1 MSGNVFLGPDQL
13 HQLIV
18 TISTETAAR
27 TQALAAQIN
36 QRNTRVPE
44 HLLKHQRPPVYS
56 DRKKS
61 GKITTWLRDIL
72 AYCRFKGYDDSM
84 EHSALVCRDILVM
97 NLQGE
102 ASKF

>member
-1 MSGNVFLGPDQL
+1 MSGNMFLGPDQL

-61 GKITTWLRDIL
+61 GKITIWLRDIL
-72 AYCRFKGYDDSM
+72 AYCRFQGYDDSTR
-84 EHSALVCRDILVM
+84 STVLWFAVTSL
-97 NLQGE
+97 
-102 ASKF
+102 S